1 MRLKGFFLLF
11 TLVLTAVC
19 LYQLS
24 FTWVASGVEK
34 KAEKEAILKVQA
46 LRKQAKDNNGIAIL
60 PNSTTVDFNLP
71 ESEELAKAAFVN
83 EILRSKG
90 EKMVYPLIG
99 STFSE
104 VKKRSLAF
112 GLDLVGGMSV
122 TLEIS
127 ISDLIKNNAKNPRDL
142 KFIKPFE
149 AAQAIYKKNGGDFL
163 SIFIEQNTKLNKGLK
178 LNYLLKGS
186 EIGIRSSD
194 AEVEKSFR
202 TQIASS
208 MDGVE
213 IIMNRRINQFGVAQP
228 NIQKDPA
235 KNRLYIEL
243 PGVQD
248 EYTVAKKLQSTANLE
263 FFETYMPEQI

>member
-90 EKMVYPLIG
+90 EKKVYPLIG

-127 ISDLIKNNAKNPRDL
+127 ISDLIKNMS
-142 KFIKPFE
+142 
-149 AAQAIYKKNGGDFL
+149 G
-163 SIFIEQNTKLNKGLK
+163 
-178 LNYLLKGS
+178 
-186 EIGIRSSD
+186 
-194 AEVEKSFR
+194 AEEH
-202 TQIASS
+202 
-208 MDGVE
+208 
-213 IIMNRRINQFGVAQP
+213 
-228 NIQKDPA
+228 
-235 KNRLYIEL
+235 L
-243 PGVQD
+243 
-248 EYTVAKKLQSTANLE
+248 
-263 FFETYMPEQI
+263 